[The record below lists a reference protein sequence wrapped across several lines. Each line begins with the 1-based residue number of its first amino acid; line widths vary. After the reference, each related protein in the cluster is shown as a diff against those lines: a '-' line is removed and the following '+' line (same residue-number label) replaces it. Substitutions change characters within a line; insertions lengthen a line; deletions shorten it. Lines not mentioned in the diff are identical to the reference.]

1 MTKPTQ
7 PTTRRWWRGA
17 IRQLEAAVA
26 AYTPVPLE
34 LRLRWG
40 EAPLPADDPTTAG
53 ARAACAEAVDRLLA
67 DLGIPGRTVAT
78 VILAGPSDAGRYALR
93 VNGRRACLA
102 TGDLEEIIADVA
114 RPGTALEELPAA
126 AVPGLAASVC
136 VAALHRRLSVLLRDD
151 HVARILEAAQVS
163 GYDTQMPDLVS
174 ALATVMNNGVSLRD
188 GSEIGHV
195 LADAG
200 AGKPQVQLAELL
212 IDRLRPASVDLL
224 FADQTLR
231 RITTADPVDL
241 NLFTN
246 LRIRIF
252 DDTGMTFPDFRL
264 VRDDSLPDQAF
275 AFRVNAVVTSLWH
288 LGDGEGLDRVAELL
302 EQVLRR
308 RAAWFVSLTG
318 LDELVG
324 QLLALPDTVQAVQA
338 RYPRAWLSAV
348 GRACLEERLSL
359 RRIATLLD
367 WIIDLDPGPLP
378 AEDVRLTEGPAPI
391 GWADGDEFPSPRDT
405 VALLRERWM
414 EELTTTLPLSGP
426 ERVYRLP
433 GELER
438 AAETGLLATDESALE
453 EVTAAVRTMLAE
465 SQPPPLVVPTLA
477 ARSRLRDALDPE
489 FPGLLVWAEQAIPPS
504 VHLVGV
510 SPPESSA
517 VTPSD

>member
-1 MTKPTQ
+1 M
-7 PTTRRWWRGA
+7 
-17 IRQLEAAVA
+17 
-26 AYTPVPLE
+26 
-34 LRLRWG
+34 
-40 EAPLPADDPTTAG
+40 
-53 ARAACAEAVDRLLA
+53 
-67 DLGIPGRTVAT
+67 
-78 VILAGPSDAGRYALR
+78 
-93 VNGRRACLA
+93 
-102 TGDLEEIIADVA
+102 
-114 RPGTALEELPAA
+114 
-126 AVPGLAASVC
+126 
-136 VAALHRRLSVLLRDD
+136 
-151 HVARILEAAQVS
+151 S

-174 ALATVMNNGVSLRD
+174 ALATVVNNGVSLRD

-200 AGKPQVQLAELL
+200 AGKPPVQLAELL

-231 RITTADPVDL
+231 RITTADPVDP

-264 VRDDSLPDQAF
+264 VRDDSLPDQA
-275 AFRVNAVVTSLWH
+275 SLSGSTRWSRRS
-288 LGDGEGLDRVAELL
+288 GISATARDWTASPSFWSRSCVA
-302 EQVLRR
+302 

-318 LDELVG
+318 LEELVG

-414 EELTTTLPLSGP
+414 EELTTTLPPSEPG
-426 ERVYRLP
+426 RVCRLP

-438 AAETGLLATDESALE
+438 AAETGLLATDESVLE

-477 ARSRLRDALDPE
+477 ARSRLRDALDPRIPRLAGVGGTGHPAVGA
-489 FPGLLVWAEQAIPPS
+489 PG
-504 VHLVGV
+504 GV